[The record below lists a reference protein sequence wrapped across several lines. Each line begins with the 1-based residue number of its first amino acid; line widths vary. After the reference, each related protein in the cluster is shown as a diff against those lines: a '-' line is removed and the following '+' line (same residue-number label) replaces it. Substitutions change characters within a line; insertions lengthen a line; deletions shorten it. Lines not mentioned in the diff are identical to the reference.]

1 MLPGSLGPKPT
12 ANQMKYL
19 RLLADGYELHYSSGI
34 RFNSFAYFVKP
45 GVYPGDTIK
54 ARTDFHG
61 KFQTWGWIE
70 KVRGDYNGSD
80 YRITENGRKVV
91 EKGEIRK

>member
-19 RLLADGYELHYSSGI
+19 RLLADGYDLHYSSGI
-34 RFNSFAYFVKP
+34 RFNSFAYFVK
-45 GVYPGDTIK
+45 GNDHIK
-54 ARTDFHG
+54 TRVDFHG
-61 KFQTWGWIE
+61 KFRTWGWIE
-70 KVRGDYNGSD
+70 IIRSDYNGAD

-91 EKGEIRK
+91 ANGVTR